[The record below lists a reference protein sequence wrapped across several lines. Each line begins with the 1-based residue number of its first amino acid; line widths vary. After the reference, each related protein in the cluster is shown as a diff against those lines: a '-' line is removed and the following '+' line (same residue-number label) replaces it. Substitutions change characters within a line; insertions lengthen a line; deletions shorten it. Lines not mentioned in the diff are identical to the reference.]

1 MKMKRS
7 FIVISILLFLTFS
20 ISIISSFLSYSSI
33 KLVNE
38 DTDTKTSIYTANLYV
53 TYDNNKQIAI
63 NSNAAIPLTKTITI
77 ENASDRELKYK
88 LELISVANI
97 LDTISYSISKN
108 DEVIKTDNLPNTD
121 TNLLEDIAIGPNS
134 TDKYI
139 ITFNNNTNLGG
150 LYTATLKV
158 EANV

>member
-20 ISIISSFLSYSSI
+20 ISIISSFISYSSI

-53 TYDNNKQIAI
+53 TYDDNKQITI
-63 NSNAAIPLTKTITI
+63 NSNTTSPLTKTITI
-77 ENASDRELKYK
+77 ENDSDKELKYRV
-88 LELISVANI
+88 ELTNVANI
-97 LDTISYSISKN
+97 LDTISYSITKN
-108 DEVIKTDNLPNTD
+108 DEVIKTDNLTNKD
-121 TNLLEDIAIGPNS
+121 INLLEDITISPNS
-134 TDKYI
+134 TDIYTI
-139 ITFNNNTNLGG
+139 SFTNTTNLGG
-150 LYTATLKV
+150 LYSATLKV